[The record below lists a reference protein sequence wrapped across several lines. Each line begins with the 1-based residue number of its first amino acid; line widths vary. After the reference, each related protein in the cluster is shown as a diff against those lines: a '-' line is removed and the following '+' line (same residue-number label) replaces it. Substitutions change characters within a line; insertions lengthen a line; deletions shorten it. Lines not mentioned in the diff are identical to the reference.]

1 MIDVIGT
8 AITDEIVRRLKE
20 AEFFAVIA
28 DETPDTSHNEQF
40 SITVRYVYQGD
51 VEEKLLALRIVDQT
65 TSEMLFETLCAVLK
79 SHDIDVTRLRGQ
91 CYDGA
96 SNVSGIRTGLQ
107 ARIKEISPSALF
119 VHCYAHVLNLVIVD
133 AMTSNTTARDFFGTL
148 QNLYVFIQ
156 TCTKRH
162 AVCTQQQAEIHA
174 SSGSTKSFQV
184 RTLKSLCETRWAC
197 RANAINTFNAT
208 IGAIVGTL
216 KIIHETETK
225 AKIAAE
231 AKGLLSNIDFEFVLS
246 LKVLDKVLNLSKG
259 VSDKLQ
265 SEDLDVVSGCDR
277 VEDLLVAIE
286 ELRTDD
292 KFKTFWIATVETCE
306 ELNIETPMETR
317 QRKIPVRLDDHPETA
332 VRLEPKDT
340 FRVGFYFSVLD
351 LMINSI
357 ETRYDAENRSI
368 LRGFGYLH
376 PKRITTPDSFEH
388 VKHAADWF
396 ADDIN
401 ADALELEMKLI
412 RSSKM
417 IKDILAKETKE
428 RKPSLV
434 DLYRELLQEPECFPN
449 LLKIIKIA
457 LTLPLT
463 SASAERSFSKLRI
476 IKNRL
481 RSTMRQDRL
490 ESLMLMSVESDICR
504 GLDIEGLVERFT
516 DAAPRRWNL
525 Y

>member
-20 AEFFAVIA
+20 AELFAIIA

-79 SHDIDVTRLRGQ
+79 SHDIDVTHLRGQ

-162 AVCTQQQAEIHA
+162 AVYTQQQAEIHA
-174 SSGSTKSFQV
+174 RSGSTKSFQV

-208 IGAIVGTL
+208 VGAIVGTL
-216 KIIHETETK
+216 KIIRETETK

-231 AKGLLSNIDFEFVLS
+231 ARGLLSNIDFEFVLS
-246 LKVLDKVLNLSKG
+246 LKV
-259 VSDKLQ
+259 
-265 SEDLDVVSGCDR
+265 
-277 VEDLLVAIE
+277 
-286 ELRTDD
+286 
-292 KFKTFWIATVETCE
+292 
-306 ELNIETPMETR
+306 
-317 QRKIPVRLDDHPETA
+317 
-332 VRLEPKDT
+332 
-340 FRVGFYFSVLD
+340 
-351 LMINSI
+351 
-357 ETRYDAENRSI
+357 SI
-368 LRGFGYLH
+368 LTVYKGLH
-376 PKRITTPDSFEH
+376 FLSTLHYI
-388 VKHAADWF
+388 VWF
-396 ADDIN
+396 A
-401 ADALELEMKLI
+401 LENDHENF
-412 RSSKM
+412 
-417 IKDILAKETKE
+417 
-428 RKPSLV
+428 
-434 DLYRELLQEPECFPN
+434 CF
-449 LLKIIKIA
+449 
-457 LTLPLT
+457 
-463 SASAERSFSKLRI
+463 
-476 IKNRL
+476 
-481 RSTMRQDRL
+481 
-490 ESLMLMSVESDICR
+490 
-504 GLDIEGLVERFT
+504 RF
-516 DAAPRRWNL
+516 
-525 Y
+525 